1 MDPPLE
7 WIRGRAI
14 QKVSPKRRHAVLQA
28 ALTERLRH
36 WARGRGQVG
45 SEWHFRVT
53 PAGDI
58 TRPLVPD
65 IAFLSYDRMR
75 GIAEADLDM
84 PRVAPELIVEIL
96 SPDDR
101 ADDVEDKRNVYLAA
115 GVSLV
120 LIVDPLARTID
131 CFDSSDVTHLHDSE
145 LLEHVAFPDLRIP
158 LAPLFAELDIP

>member
-36 WARGRGQVG
+36 WARGRVM
-45 SEWHFRVT
+45 S
-53 PAGDI
+53 PAGV
-58 TRPLVPD
+58 TRKCHSEPD